1 MGYLLRRNEW
11 AWGKPCSCCQ
21 QFTIDQAK
29 KEETR
34 EKRAARRSARPQ
46 NPPLETIQE
55 TTVPTLYSIIT
66 RQMTQYYGY
75 GYFSSSTDV

>member
-11 AWGKPCSCCQ
+11 MWGKPCPCCR
-21 QFTIDQAK
+21 QFENDQAK

-34 EKRAARRSARPQ
+34 EKRAARRAVQPKNS
-46 NPPLETIQE
+46 PPETIQE

-66 RQMTQYYGY
+66 RQMNYYYGNGIY
-75 GYFSSSTDV
+75 SS